1 MTLGLII
8 HVLAAILWVG
18 GMFFAYVVLR
28 PTLQEWESQDHLA
41 LWRGVFKRFFPW
53 VWMSALGLLVSG
65 YAMMFIGF
73 GGFAGAGLHVHI
85 MHLTGLIM
93 IGLFCYLYY
102 VPWSAFRSAVD
113 REDTAVAAARLAT
126 IRKIVLTNLILGSA
140 YRSDRRER
148 PLLVIDRS
156 QRRWR

>member
-1 MTLGLII
+1 MIVSLII
-8 HVLAAILWVG
+8 HILAAILWVG

-28 PTLQEWESQDHLA
+28 PTLQEWESQDRLV

-53 VWMSALGLLVSG
+53 VWMSAIGLLASG
-65 YAMMFIGF
+65 YAMMFVGF
-73 GGFAGAGLHVHI
+73 GGFAGAGLHVHV

-113 REDTAVAAARLAT
+113 REDTVVAAARLAM
-126 IRKIVLTNLILGSA
+126 IRKIVLTNLVLG
-140 YRSDRRER
+140 
-148 PLLVIDRS
+148 LLTAAIGASGRY
-156 QRRWR
+156 WT